1 MITLT
6 KKELQR
12 DIWLA
17 KYAEADGNIYTINSA
32 YKDEDNISCLA
43 FYSDINDCYE
53 HAFPWDDDFNIQYDN
68 ETGKYTLTYPGIRG
82 GDEFN
87 FWLLQVLKNHIW

>member
-1 MITLT
+1 MVTLT
-6 KKELQR
+6 KEEFQR

-17 KYAEADGNIYTINSA
+17 KYAEVDGNIYTINPA

-53 HAFPWDDDFNIQYDN
+53 HAFPWDDDFIIQYDN
-68 ETGKYTLTYPGIRG
+68 YTGIYLLTYPAISCDNSFSFR
-82 GDEFN
+82 
-87 FWLLQVLKNHIW
+87 LLQILRNHN

>member
-1 MITLT
+1 MVTLT

-12 DIWLA
+12 DIWS
-17 KYAEADGNIYTINSA
+17 YAEVDGNIYAINPV
-32 YKDEDNISCLA
+32 YVDEDRRLCLA

-53 HAFPWDDDFNIQYDN
+53 YVFPWDDDFNIQYDN
-68 ETGKYTLTYPGIRG
+68 ETGRYMLTYPGIRS

-87 FWLLQVLKNHIW
+87 FWLLQVLKNHN